1 MKGKHKTTT
10 TKIKTARPLTLTDG
24 DLLNAV
30 RKTELNPIF
39 DLFENELRKASGKTL
54 HIAITVKPGDVKL
67 QYGIQDA

>member
-10 TKIKTARPLTLTDG
+10 TKIKTDRPLTDG